1 MIKTKKIIIDGNNFS
16 NEEEFY
22 NEIDKL
28 LTKDVTFKTGHN
40 LDALYDILKGGFG
53 VHEYN
58 EELEITWINASKSK
72 IDLGYKETIKHW
84 EKILKKCLSA
94 NKENINNKLQNA
106 KRKTGPT
113 LFEIIIDIIQDEE
126 LNHKL
131 KIID

>member
-1 MIKTKKIIIDGNNFS
+1 MKKIIIDGNNFS

-22 NEIDKL
+22 NEIDKI
-28 LTKDVTFKTGHN
+28 LTKNLTFKTGHN
-40 LDALYDILKGGFG
+40 LDAFYDILKGGFG
-53 VHEYN
+53 IHDYN

-84 EKILKKCLSA
+84 EKILKNCNHA
-94 NKENINNKLQNA
+94 NKENINNKLKNA
-106 KRKTGPT
+106 KKETGQT
-113 LFEIIIDIIQDEE
+113 LFEIIIDIILDEE

>member
-1 MIKTKKIIIDGNNFS
+1 VIKTKKIIIDGNNFS

-58 EELEITWINASKSK
+58 EELQITWINASKSK
-72 IDLGYKETIKHW
+72 IDLGYKETTKHW
-84 EKILKKCLSA
+84 EKVLEKTHPTNENEINKKL
-94 NKENINNKLQNA
+94 IDA
-106 KRKTGPT
+106 KNETGKT
-113 LFEIIIDIIQDEE
+113 LYEIIIDIIQDEE
-126 LNHKL
+126 LNIKL
-131 KIID
+131 EIID